1 MAVMG
6 LWSGT
11 DLDLP
16 GYLRRIGFDGEPS
29 PTLETLERLHRLHT
43 TSIPFENLEIILG
56 RGIPLDLESV
66 QQKLVQ
72 SERGGY
78 CFEHVG
84 LFAAAL
90 DRLGFTF
97 TPIIGRVS
105 LGADWTSRPATHALV
120 VVEISGTRYLC
131 DVGFGRGPL
140 GPIELRDGVQTD
152 QDGWRFR
159 LSSDPIGDLFSTD
172 RWTLW
177 QHDEN
182 WIDRH
187 VFTLAPQTPIDYR
200 VGNHFVS
207 TSPRS
212 PFVARPFI
220 QRFTAVEHH
229 TLDGDTLTTVQP
241 DGPSASR
248 SVPAPEVPD
257 VLAET
262 FGIKLTSDDAA
273 ALVEIEAARRS
284 SSDE

>member
-1 MAVMG
+1 MG

-29 PTLETLERLHRLHT
+29 RTLGTLERLHRLHT

-56 RGIPLDLESV
+56 RGIPLDLQSV
-66 QQKLVQ
+66 QHKLVR

-78 CFEHVG
+78 CFEHFV

-90 DRLGFTF
+90 ERIGFVF

-105 LGADWTSRPATHALV
+105 LGADWSSRPATHALV
-120 VVEISGTRYLC
+120 VVEVSGIRYLC

-140 GPIELRDGVQTD
+140 VPIELRDGVETD

-177 QHDEN
+177 QHDER

-220 QRFTAVEHH
+220 QRFTPDEHH
-229 TLDGDTLTTVQP
+229 ALDGDTLTTVRP
-241 DGPSASR
+241 DGSSASR

-257 VLAET
+257 VLAGT
-262 FGIKLTSDDAA
+262 FGITLTSDDAA

-284 SSDE
+284 PSEE

>member
-1 MAVMG
+1 MG

-11 DLDLP
+11 DLDLS
-16 GYLRRIGFDGEPS
+16 GYLQRIGFDGEPS
-29 PTLETLERLHRLHT
+29 PTLDTLERLHRLHT

-66 QQKLVQ
+66 QQKLVR

-78 CFEHVG
+78 CFEHVV

-90 DRLGFTF
+90 ERIGFAF

-120 VVEISGTRYLC
+120 VVEVGGARHLC

-140 GPIELRDGVQTD
+140 SPIELRDGVETD

-177 QHDEN
+177 QHDEK

-212 PFVARPFI
+212 PFVARPFV
-220 QRFTAVEHH
+220 QRFTAAEHH
-229 TLDGDTLTTVQP
+229 TLDGDTLTTVRP
-241 DGPSASR
+241 DGSSASHT
-248 SVPAPEVPD
+248 VPVPDVPD

-262 FGIKLTSDDAA
+262 FGIALTSDDAG
-273 ALVEIEAARRS
+273 ALAEVEAARRS